1 MARDASIGKTV
12 VVAAIVY
19 AILFAAHIV
28 AAANDWTLLFRAIA
42 TSLTCMTFLLGLC
55 LAWMVKNENL
65 EVRKHAHSI
74 GSWISIPLAIG
85 LAYAYAGQEFNI
97 TLSAAFV
104 ALTLATH
111 ALTDRRLS

>member
-28 AAANDWTLLFRAIA
+28 AAAKDWTLLFRVIA

-55 LAWMVKNENL
+55 LAWMLKNENQ

-97 TLSAAFV
+97 TLSGAFV

-111 ALTDRRLS
+111 ALTYRRLS